1 MTDFDVEEKYRI
13 LLVGNGGREHA
24 LAWKLSQSPSVEAI
38 FVAPGMINRFVRLGL
53 RLDRKWRHRLPWKDK
68 KCRHWSYRIRKTRS
82 ICSRE
87 YYQPCRSW
95 T

>member
-38 FVAPGMINRFVRLGL
+38 FVAPGTINRFVRLGL
-53 RLDRKWRHRLPWKDK
+53 RLDRKWRHRLSWKDE
-68 KCRHWSYRIRKTRS
+68 KCQHWSYGICKTRS

-87 YYQPCRSW
+87 FY
-95 T
+95 